1 MSVPVLNQNNKPLFP
16 TSERRARRLI
26 KTNRAKVYWQKGIFC
41 IKLLKEES
49 KQREVYL
56 DLVLGIDTGSK
67 REAYTVAS
75 EKAVILNITTNT
87 TEWVKAHVE
96 TRRVLRRSRRYRKT
110 PYRKCRSNR
119 KAFRENR
126 VPPSTKSRWD
136 CKLNIIKLL
145 CRILPITCVNIEDIS
160 ASTKKGQ
167 KRWNSSFSPLEVGK
181 KYFDSE
187 FNRLYPDIFLVKTKG
202 YDTKIQRDKRKFIKS
217 KKKLDYTWE
226 THNVDSHCL
235 CELALGLNVKPYLG
249 LYRIDFLEY
258 HRRVIQR
265 QNPGKKGERTK
276 YGSTISLGLSRGSV
290 IRYKGKFGY
299 LGGTS
304 KDRVSIHSIITGKRI
319 SQNIKIGDID
329 VLYNSKRRV
338 QFLPRLKS
346 WVSLH
351 HFS

>member
-1 MSVPVLNQNNKPLFP
+1 MSVPVLNQYNKPLFP
-16 TSERRARRLI
+16 TSERRARSLV

-56 DLVLGIDTGSK
+56 ELALGIDTGSK
-67 REAYTVAS
+67 REAYTIAS
-75 EKAVILNITTNT
+75 EKSVILNITTNT
-87 TEWVKAHVE
+87 TEWVKTHLE
-96 TRRVLRRSRRYRKT
+96 TRRALHRSRRQRKT

-119 KAFRENR
+119 RSFRENR

-136 CKLNIIKLL
+136 CK
-145 CRILPITCVNIEDIS
+145 ILPITCVNIEDIS
-160 ASTKKGQ
+160 ATTKKGQ

-187 FNRLYPDIFLVKTKG
+187 FNRLYPDIFLVKTNG
-202 YDTKIQRDKRKFIKS
+202 YNTKTHRDSRGFKKS
-217 KKKLDYTWE
+217 NKKLLYTWE

-276 YGSTISLGLSRGSV
+276 YGSTVSLGMSRGSV
-290 IRYKGKFGY
+290 VRYKGKFGY

-304 KDRVSIHSIITGKRI
+304 KGLVTVHSMITKKRN
-319 SQNIKIGDID
+319 QKVKIEDIE
-329 VLYNSKRRV
+329 VLYNSNRRV